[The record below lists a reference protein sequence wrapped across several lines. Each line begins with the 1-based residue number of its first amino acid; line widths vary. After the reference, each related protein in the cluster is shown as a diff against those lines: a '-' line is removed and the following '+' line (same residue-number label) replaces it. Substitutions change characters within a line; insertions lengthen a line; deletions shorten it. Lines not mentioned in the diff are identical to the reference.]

1 MIDYNLV
8 LYIGIALIVGGG
20 VLFFVAE
27 HFELHDSNKDAMLQ
41 RNKLKYLEDRITTL
55 EKSIASLTKVV
66 GELREMDIKRT
77 LGLEK

>member
-1 MIDYNLV
+1 MTQLD
-8 LYIGIALIVGGG
+8 
-20 VLFFVAE
+20 E
-27 HFELHDSNKDAMLQ
+27 SHFELHDSNKDAMLQ
-41 RNKLKYLEDRITTL
+41 RNKVKYLEDRITTL

>member
-1 MIDYNLV
+1 MTQLTE
-8 LYIGIALIVGGG
+8 
-20 VLFFVAE
+20 E
-27 HFELHDSNKDAMLQ
+27 HFELHDRNKDAMLQ

-77 LGLEK
+77 LELEK

>member
-1 MIDYNLV
+1 MTQLD
-8 LYIGIALIVGGG
+8 
-20 VLFFVAE
+20 E
-27 HFELHDSNKDAMLQ
+27 SHFELHSANKDKIYREQ
-41 RNKLKYLEDRITTL
+41 KIKFLEDRINTL

>member
-1 MIDYNLV
+1 MTELTT
-8 LYIGIALIVGGG
+8 
-20 VLFFVAE
+20 E